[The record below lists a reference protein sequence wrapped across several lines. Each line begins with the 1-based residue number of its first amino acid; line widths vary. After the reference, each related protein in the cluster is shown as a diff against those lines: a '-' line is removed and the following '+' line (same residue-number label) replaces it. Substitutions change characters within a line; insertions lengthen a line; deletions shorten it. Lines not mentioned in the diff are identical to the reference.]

1 MQNMKCTLR
10 RKAIFCIHIEL
21 FVLCHEGHLN
31 TTHYIC
37 QFIVFK
43 MYFDVHM
50 FWDFPFTSKTPKHVI
65 NIVSHN
71 IINDLTIPYM
81 RISIKFS

>member
-1 MQNMKCTLR
+1 M
-10 RKAIFCIHIEL
+10 
-21 FVLCHEGHLN
+21 
-31 TTHYIC
+31 THKIC

-43 MYFDVHM
+43 IYFDGHM
-50 FWDFPFTSKTPKHVI
+50 SQDFPFTLKTPQHVV

-81 RISIKFS
+81 RISLKFS